1 MSAQCLCL
9 NNKFY
14 LSSRFDHLAAALP
27 PDTLR
32 SFAIEF
38 DCLVTRQFERILGQ
52 PEDTLR
58 AVWVP
63 VAAEHAHESEDD
75 DERFDDVHA
84 VRLGLP
90 LSRGAG
96 AGRKTLLAKSPTL
109 FPGAFLR
116 QFMPAAGICA
126 QNKTPDQLID
136 PFFRSA
142 AGLEP
147 FHHAGTALEHGYCS
161 WVYIIG

>member
-1 MSAQCLCL
+1 MLDKLVCTIQKINRNQYMSAQCLCL

-14 LSSRFDHLAAALP
+14 LSSRFDHLAAALL

-58 AVWVP
+58 AVWGP

-75 DERFDDVHA
+75 DERFDYVRA

-90 LSRGAG
+90 LSRGG
-96 AGRKTLLAKSPTL
+96 AGRKTLLAKSPIL
-109 FPGAFLR
+109 FLGAFLR
-116 QFMPAAGICA
+116 QFCRHLCA
-126 QNKTPDQLID
+126 KQHPRPVD
-136 PFFRSA
+136 RS
-142 AGLEP
+142 LLSQRRRP
-147 FHHAGTALEHGYCS
+147 
-161 WVYIIG
+161 